1 MVFRSRSL
9 RALSLILLSEA
20 LNTGV
25 GVQTLAFCFVVEAN
39 GNMMTM
45 VKTMLS

>member
-1 MVFRSRSL
+1 MDARGSTIVER
-9 RALSLILLSEA
+9 LSEA